1 MTKSPFNPPTHNLVT
16 TEQPMRSFRVRT
28 VTIDFVGRLVSDERI
43 VNAPTAKSVKRS
55 IYLSLNNVQSISVVE
70 VADKK

>member
-28 VTIDFVGRLVSDERI
+28 VALDYLGRLVSDERI

>member
-43 VNAPTAKSVKRS
+43 VNAPTAKSVKRA

>member
-1 MTKSPFNPPTHNLVT
+1 MTRSPFNPPTHNLVT

-28 VTIDFVGRLVSDERI
+28 VVIDYLGRLVSDDRI
-43 VNAPTAKSVKRS
+43 VTAPTTKSVKRS
-55 IYLSLNNVQSISVVE
+55 IYLSLKNVQSISVVE